1 MSDEFYSTSNI
12 QDCFEDIIKKH
23 ETSIYNHLIKIYIHK
38 IKSRITFKIKAEYH
52 LKLLMPR
59 TMQLPGSTKNK
70 ITKDKNGENVLHLEI
85 TEVILVHFNIN

>member
-1 MSDEFYSTSNI
+1 MKWQIELSDEFYSISNI
-12 QDCFEDIIKKH
+12 QDSFEDIIKKH
-23 ETSIYNHLIKIYIHK
+23 ETWIYNHPIKKIYIHK

-70 ITKDKNGENVLHLEI
+70 ITKDKNGETYFI
-85 TEVILVHFNIN
+85 